1 MKATGSPRSQR
12 RRCGAL
18 GRAALLA
25 APAMFWSYVFAALA
39 GGGGV
44 ASALAPGA
52 ARVACALVGALAA
65 VVVGMGAARG
75 AKL

>member
-1 MKATGSPRSQR
+1 MKVAGSRRNQR
-12 RRCGAL
+12 RRGSL

-25 APAMFWSYVFAALA
+25 APAVFWSYVFAALA

-52 ARVACALVGALAA
+52 ERVACALVGALAA
-65 VVVGMGAARG
+65 VVVGLGAARG

>member
-1 MKATGSPRSQR
+1 M
-12 RRCGAL
+12 AL

-25 APAMFWSYVFAALA
+25 GPAMFWSYVFAALA
-39 GGGGV
+39 GGGGA

-52 ARVACALVGALAA
+52 ARVACALLGALAA
-65 VVVGMGAARG
+65 VVVGLGAARG

>member
-1 MKATGSPRSQR
+1 V
-12 RRCGAL
+12 
-18 GRAALLA
+18 
-25 APAMFWSYVFAALA
+25 FWSYVFAALA

-52 ARVACALVGALAA
+52 ERVACALVGALAA
-65 VVVGMGAARG
+65 VVVGLGAARG